1 MKYKYFVSYF
11 DTTNS
16 GFGFGRC
23 EVTLEEKIECIDDIK
38 YLEEEI
44 LKDRKECNKLTII
57 NYQLMKTIKKEVE

>member
-11 DTTNS
+11 NATNG

-23 EVTLEEKIECIDDIK
+23 EATLEEKIECIDDIK
-38 YLEEEI
+38 YLEEEL
-44 LKDRKECNKLTII
+44 LKDKECDKLTII